1 MSWREQTFPRPIQ
14 YSPETPEKLKILG
27 ISETRKT
34 FVAPLPDAPAP
45 SAVLVFHG
53 MGQQVRFETLSDL
66 ASAILDEAE
75 ARKGTVTD
83 LHIGIA
89 PRADT
94 PGQFLARAEIAW
106 TDKDGAGH
114 AAHVYE
120 AYWAP
125 LTEGKV
131 TYWETIEF
139 LLEGGC
145 NGLKSILT
153 PKYWSFDRWV
163 FGGFRPMAITKGTPI
178 GLLLVVFVLLFT
190 VAIIAMAGAAVAEI
204 VKKINSPNPSD
215 AIKVVVETIYG
226 QIEGPWNYLT
236 SWVAGWFH
244 SSAAS
249 VHLPDPA
256 ANAHIG
262 LCWYLFAVVVW
273 GVLVG
278 LVFFIRYFIV
288 AYVGAV
294 AGYLSPYKDS
304 KFEELREAVQKVG
317 MDAARLIYYGSKPT
331 PGAADAAPKIAEAE
345 WIPDYQ
351 NIVFVSHS
359 LGTVLAYDTLNA
371 IFNLENTSNPPPVGP
386 PGANNR
392 AVERTRALIT
402 FGSPLDKT
410 AFIYRAQ
417 FNRDTQIGRIREE
430 MACAIQ
436 PLITDYSFRFDQ
448 KRTPHG
454 PRWINLWSP
463 KDIISGELIYFDYKK
478 QAPSRDSLVCNI
490 PDPAC
495 TIPLYAHVQYWGGE
509 LLRKTVYDQLI

>member
-1 MSWREQTFPRPIQ
+1 MSWRERSFAVPIQ
-14 YSPETPEKLKILG
+14 YAPDTPANV
-27 ISETRKT
+27 SARKSLL
-34 FVAPLPDAPAP
+34 ADRPIEPAP

-75 ARKGTVTD
+75 ERGGNVTD

-89 PRADT
+89 PEADV

-106 TDKDGAGH
+106 TDKDGVDH

-131 TYWETIEF
+131 TYWETIRF

-145 NGLKSILT
+145 NGLRSIT
-153 PKYWSFDRWV
+153 TRPYWRFDRWV
-163 FGGFRPMAITKGTPI
+163 FGKFEPMEITRGTPAA
-178 GLLLVVFVLLFT
+178 L
-190 VAIIAMAGAAVAEI
+190 AAVLG
-204 VKKINSPNPSD
+204 
-215 AIKVVVETIYG
+215 VVVLTIGMIALAGQAVAAVVEKLSSPDPLTAFKVAVQTIYN
-226 QIEGPWNYLT
+226 QFAGPLNAISRCVHMLLGGGLSGAHQLPMPGENYHPSWWLYLIALT
-236 SWVAGWFH
+236 
-244 SSAAS
+244 
-249 VHLPDPA
+249 
-256 ANAHIG
+256 
-262 LCWYLFAVVVW
+262 VW
-273 GVLVG
+273 CVLVG

-294 AGYLSPYKDS
+294 AAYLSPYKDS
-304 KFEELREAVQKVG
+304 KFEELRSQIQKVG
-317 MDAARLIYYGSKPT
+317 MDAARLIYYGNRPT
-331 PGAADAAPKIAEAE
+331 PGAEEAPRVAEAK

-371 IFNLENTSNPPPVGP
+371 IFNLENTNNPPDAP
-386 PGANNR
+386 NR

-402 FGSPLDKT
+402 FGSPLDKA
-410 AFIYRAQ
+410 AFIFRAQ

-436 PLITDYSFRFDQ
+436 PLITDYKFRFNPSP
-448 KRTPHG
+448 KARG

-463 KDIISGELIYFDYKK
+463 LDIISGSLSYYDDPT
-478 QAPSRDSLVCNI
+478 QAPSRASLVDNI
-490 PDPAC
+490 SDPAC
-495 TIPLYAHVQYWGGE
+495 TRPLYAHVQYWGGE